1 VQVHADTTAH
11 PLRITAPLAAGV
23 LDGRNGGDTAR
34 ADDAGLNPCGQALP
48 IAACFGQIWPP
59 HSLRNY
65 GMSSCELCRCRPS
78 VTRYRNLWFS
88 SCRWLV
94 EGRGGIFMH
103 LGVGGCWSR
112 EEVERVRGGEVSG
125 KEYGCLMKI
134 YEVPVEML
142 KKACRLDNVQE
153 GMRSDVSSDEGNV
166 TGTLLG

>member
-1 VQVHADTTAH
+1 MACGRKRGCFHA
-11 PLRITAPLAAGV
+11 
-23 LDGRNGGDTAR
+23 
-34 ADDAGLNPCGQALP
+34 
-48 IAACFGQIWPP
+48 
-59 HSLRNY
+59 
-65 GMSSCELCRCRPS
+65 
-78 VTRYRNLWFS
+78 
-88 SCRWLV
+88 
-94 EGRGGIFMH
+94 
-103 LGVGGCWSR
+103 LGECWSR